1 MAIASYQITVIH
13 PAAEDQ
19 AVQYELAARLSTLEG
34 KRVGLIDNRKR
45 NSDVFLLKLQDLLRD
60 KYGVA
65 DFQYYRKDSASI
77 PTPPEVM
84 ADLVNTCDAVLH
96 GVAD

>member
-1 MAIASYQITVIH
+1 MAIASNQITVIH

-84 ADLVNTCDAVLH
+84 ADLVKTCDAVLH